1 VTLNVSTYLTD
12 SWSTISGLASVAYGS
27 PTRYPEVANQV
38 GRQLATR
45 SLGNMPPSEILGNG
59 LSVNDFVSAL
69 TVEYGKGEEFTRHVD
84 SGNESVADVS
94 KRLYRDMLVGFDQ
107 IATYESSI
115 TDVLEYINAPVNVQR
130 VKNDLITKVPDLEL
144 FSRLAANMVYGKLDK
159 LPAGTLIDL
168 NENVSLD
175 SDASGVA
182 FTTGYLTPDQYYSG
196 TAYPGVGSTG
206 NNLPGS
212 FITSLVEGYKGYATL
227 QPLDDLLRPGLAA
240 LVSLADINDIRGV
253 SRSVSG
259 LGTINTAKDL
269 SGLGVMSKADQA
281 MYSVDLTKIV
291 VGINGYTVYDPATD
305 SNGDFID
312 TSLVPDYE
320 GENSDSGLTYSSR
333 TRTSTF

>member
-1 VTLNVSTYLTD
+1 VILNVSTYLTD

-45 SLGNMPPSEILGNG
+45 ALGNMPPSEVLSNR

-69 TVEYGKGEEFTRHVD
+69 TAEYEKGEEFARYVD
-84 SGNESVADVS
+84 SGNQTVADVS
-94 KRLYRDMLVGFDQ
+94 KRLYRDMLAGFDQ

-115 TDVLEYINAPVNVQR
+115 TDVLEYINAPVNTQR
-130 VKNDLITKVPDLEL
+130 VKNDLVSRVPDLEL

-159 LPAGTLIDL
+159 LPSGTLIDL
-168 NENVSLD
+168 NDNVSLD
-175 SDASGVA
+175 SDSNGVA

-196 TAYPGVGSTG
+196 VAYPGVGSTG

-212 FITSLVEGYKGYATL
+212 FVTSLVEGYKGYATL
-227 QPLDDLLRPGLAA
+227 QPLDDLLRPGLAD
-240 LVSLADINDIRGV
+240 LVSLSDINDIRGV
-253 SRSVSG
+253 SRAISG

-269 SGLGVMSKADQA
+269 GGLGVMSKADQA

-312 TSLVPDYE
+312 TSLIPDYE
-320 GENSDSGLTYSSR
+320 GENADSGLPYSSR

>member
-1 VTLNVSTYLTD
+1 VTLKVSTYLTD

-45 SLGNMPPSEILGNG
+45 SLGNMPPSEVLSNS
-59 LSVNDFVSAL
+59 LSVEDFTEALVS
-69 TVEYGKGEEFTRHVD
+69 EYGKGEEFTRYVD
-84 SGNESVADVS
+84 SGDQTVAGVS
-94 KRLYRDMLVGFDQ
+94 KRLYLDLLAGFDQ

-130 VKNDLITKVPDLEL
+130 VKDDLIAKVPDLEL
-144 FSRLAANMVYGKLDK
+144 FSRLSANMVYGKLDK

-168 NENVSLD
+168 NDNVSLD
-175 SDASGVA
+175 SDSNGVA
-182 FTTGYLTPDQYYSG
+182 FTTGYLTPDQYYGG

-212 FITSLVEGYKGYATL
+212 FVTSLIEGYKGYATL

-253 SRSVSG
+253 SRAISG

-312 TSLVPDYE
+312 TLLIPDYE
-320 GENSDSGLTYSSR
+320 GENSDSGLPYSSR

>member
-1 VTLNVSTYLTD
+1 MTLNVSTYLTD

-27 PTRYPEVANQV
+27 PTRYSEVANQV

-45 SLGNMPPSEILGNG
+45 SLGNMPPSEVLSNG

-69 TVEYGKGEEFTRHVD
+69 TVEYEKGEEFTRHVD
-84 SGNESVADVS
+84 NGNRSVADVA
-94 KRLYRDMLVGFDQ
+94 KRLYLNMLAGFDQ

-130 VKNDLITKVPDLEL
+130 VKDELMAKVPDLEL
-144 FSRLAANMVYGKLDK
+144 FSRLAANMSYGKLDK

-175 SDASGVA
+175 SDVNGVA
-182 FTTGYLTPDQYYSG
+182 FTTGYLTLDQYYNG

-259 LGTINTAKDL
+259 LGTIDTAKDL

-281 MYSVDLTKIV
+281 MYNVDLTKIV

-312 TSLVPDYE
+312 TSLIPDYV
-320 GENSDSGLTYSSR
+320 GENADSGLPYSSR